1 MIQITKTIRLGSS
14 GKGLFTLLPTLDFD
28 FEQTLSGYYMLVRF
42 LFIIILV
49 VMFISLKGL
58 RSVNSL
64 MTLHKKY
71 TSKTCMYD
79 KRNFGTIGSI
89 PNLTTN
95 TSFRGFGAVPTKSSS
110 INISKQKKLQD
121 LIKAYQSVNPA
132 AQVKSNMITGSVSH
146 TVDIS
151 TCTSTPAGSS
161 DVSVNQTSKKIFADT
176 MTFPTEFLIKI
187 VGMNDPSFA
196 SDIVKLVSSHVGEQS
211 LQYSTKETAG
221 GKYISVSIKPLFNSS
236 EELYSGCVHELHK
249 HIK

>member
-1 MIQITKTIRLGSS
+1 
-14 GKGLFTLLPTLDFD
+14 
-28 FEQTLSGYYMLVRF
+28 
-42 LFIIILV
+42 
-49 VMFISLKGL
+49 MFISLKGL

-161 DVSVNQTSKKIFADT
+161 DVSVNQSSKKIFADT